1 MIEPADI
8 MPTDP
13 DEYNASKII
22 VLEGAQGIRKRP
34 AMYIGSTGTSG
45 VLHLLYEVI
54 DNSVDET
61 LAGYAKN
68 IKIRLYTDNDV
79 NMAEV
84 TDDGRGIPVDIM
96 PKYNKSALEVIMTT
110 LHKGGKF
117 TGDAYKVSGGLHG
130 VGLTVVNA
138 LSEFTEVTV
147 RRNGHVYKQTFSRG
161 NPTSELT
168 QIGDSS
174 ETGTTIKFKPDKE
187 IFPATTFDSG
197 LLKDRLRYTS
207 FLNPSISITL
217 TDERFEPHETQ
228 TYTSAD
234 GISDFIR
241 FINAEKAPLT
251 SIIRSKQQE
260 GDIVIEYALQ
270 YNSTYDERLESF
282 VNNIRTP
289 EGGTHVIG
297 FHSGL
302 TRAILNYISKSKS
315 IKTEIKVTG
324 EDVREG
330 LSAVLSVLMQN
341 PEFEG
346 QTKEKLGNTRVKTLL
361 ETDVYAN
368 MSAYLEEHPVDAK
381 AIIEKALMAANARES
396 SRKARELARKKSIF
410 DSSVLPGKLA
420 DCIYDDP
427 TKTEIFIVEGE
438 SAGGSSKSG
447 RDKNTQ
453 AILPLRGKIL
463 NVEKANYERIFDN
476 AEIKAMITAFGA
488 GINESF
494 NIEGLRYHKI
504 ILMSDADVDGS
515 HIRTLLLTFFYRY
528 MKKLIEAGNIYIAQP
543 PLYKITKG
551 KEVYYCYSE
560 EELLSKR
567 KEVGDKVDLQR
578 YKGLGEMNPEQLWET
593 TMNPETRMLKRVTI
607 ADAMRTDQL
616 FTVLMGVDVPQRRK
630 FLQEHAEEVRVLDI

>member
-1 MIEPADI
+1 MPAGDE
-8 MPTDP
+8 
-13 DEYNASKII
+13 EYNASKIV
-22 VLEGAQGIRKRP
+22 VLEGPQGIRKRP

-68 IKIRLYTDNDV
+68 IRVRLYIDNGI

-84 TDDGRGIPVDIM
+84 SDDGRGIPVDIM

-138 LSEFTEVTV
+138 LSEYTEVIV
-147 RRNGHVYKQTFSRG
+147 KKDGHTYRQTFSKG
-161 NPTSELT
+161 APTSELSQT
-168 QIGDSS
+168 GDTT
-174 ETGTTIKFKPDKE
+174 ETGTIIRFKPDRE
-187 IFPATTFDSG
+187 IFPSTTFDSA

-207 FLNPSISITL
+207 FLNPNILITL
-217 TDERFEPHETQ
+217 TDERFEPKEEQ
-228 TYTSAD
+228 TYNSKE
-234 GISDFIR
+234 GILDFVR
-241 FINAEKAPLT
+241 FINSEKGTLT
-251 SIIRSKQQE
+251 SIIHSKQQE
-260 GDIVIEYALQ
+260 DDIVIEYALQ
-270 YNSTYDERLESF
+270 YNNTYDERIEAF

-302 TRAILNYISKSKS
+302 TRAILNYISKNKAVKTD
-315 IKTEIKVTG
+315 IKITG
-324 EDVREG
+324 DDVREG
-330 LSAVLSVLMQN
+330 LAVVVSVLMQN

-346 QTKEKLGNTRVKTLL
+346 QTKEKLGNTRVKNIM
-361 ETDVYAN
+361 ETDVYSN
-368 MSAYLEEHPVDAK
+368 MSKYMEEHPQDAK
-381 AIIEKALMAANARES
+381 AIVEKAFMAANARES

-427 TKTEIFIVEGE
+427 EKTEIFIVEGE

-447 RDKNTQ
+447 RDKNIQ

-463 NVEKANYERIFDN
+463 NVEKANYERVFDN

-494 NIEGLRYHKI
+494 NPENLRYKKI
-504 ILMSDADVDGS
+504 ILMSDADVDGA

-528 MKKLIEAGNIYIAQP
+528 MKKIIEAGNVYIAQP

-551 KEVYYCYSE
+551 KDVYYCYSE
-560 EELLSKR
+560 DELTERR
-567 KEVGDKVDLQR
+567 KTLGDKYDLQR

-593 TMNPETRMLKRVTI
+593 TMNPETRMLKKVTI

-616 FTVLMGVDVPQRRK
+616 FTILMGVDVPTRRK